1 MKKSFVV
8 ILSILFAF
16 TAFFACQKEFSIEH
30 GILPGQQAKGTL
42 RDTSGNCLPDS
53 VHGTWY
59 NGVTPGDSNYVEIK
73 VNVDTIGTYVIYTDT
88 QNGLSFRDS
97 GAFTST
103 GLNTVLLKP
112 TGTAT
117 GPDTTLFTVYFDTSI
132 CQFSLPVHDS
142 TGTGLG
148 STAEFT
154 LKGSPDTCM
163 TYNVYGKWSEGTALN
178 PDSNVVTVDVD
189 VTKLGKYSVSIAATN
204 GISFADSGTFTSLG
218 TQTIALHATGTPTVS
233 GTNTFALT
241 AGTNSTCSFD
251 VFIINSVNAS
261 NTSWQFTEAANN
273 YSGFTA
279 SAYVVDSSSFKVLYI
294 YGFTPAT
301 FDTSFAAAILY
312 SGTDPAVGDYSSKS
326 GVSYFAFVR
335 ESTSDTLYKA
345 LPQDTNSDV
354 KISVT
359 AYDASS
365 GVLDATFSGT
375 AIAANGSIVNITN
388 GRFKIKIDK

>member
-59 NGVTPGDSNYVEIK
+59 NGVTPGDTNYVEIK
-73 VNVDTIGTYVIYTDT
+73 VNVDSIGTYVIYTDT

-97 GAFTST
+97 GSFTST

-112 TGTAT
+112 TGTAVA
-117 GPDTTLFTVYFDTSI
+117 PDPTLFTVYFDTSI
-132 CQFSLPVHDS
+132 CQFTLPVHDS

-148 STAEFT
+148 SKAEFT

-163 TYNVYGKWSEGTALN
+163 NYTVYGKWSEGTALN

-204 GISFADSGTFTSLG
+204 GISFADSGTFTSTG

-233 GTNTFALT
+233 GTNTFAIT
-241 AGTNSTCSFD
+241 AGSSTCSFD

-261 NTSWQFTEAANN
+261 NTSWQFTEGTND

-279 SAYVVDSSSFKVLYI
+279 TAYVLDSLGNKALYV

-301 FDTSFAAAILY
+301 FDTSFAVAIGY
-312 SGTDPAVGDYSSKS
+312 TGTDPVPGDYSSQNKE
-326 GVSYFAFVR
+326 SYFAFVK

-345 LPQDTNSDV
+345 LPGDTNTDV
-354 KISVT
+354 KITVT
-359 AYDASS
+359 AYDSNT
-365 GVLDATFSGT
+365 GILDATFTGT
-375 AIAANGSIVNITN
+375 AIAANGSVVNITN
-388 GRFKIKIDK
+388 GRFKVKVDK